1 MGKINKKRH
10 TIISDKLFKMAEALI
25 LEGDESG
32 DYIIQSTGNFIMLL
46 SGIMGNARDMKTVSD
61 LLAMFSAKKVLDD
74 QMMSSVGSSDLEDIF
89 KQMRD
94 SLENEQDD
102 EYYDD
107 DDEDYDDD
115 NEDDD
120 PNGWM

>member
-10 TIISDKLFKMAEALI
+10 TIISDKLFKMAEALM
-25 LEGDESG
+25 LEGDDSG

-46 SGIMGNARDMKTVSD
+46 SGIMGSEKDMKTVAD
-61 LLAMFSAKKVLDD
+61 LLAMFSAKKVLDG
-74 QMMSSVGSSDLEDIF
+74 QIISNTGINELEDIF

-107 DDEDYDDD
+107 DD
-115 NEDDD
+115 DD
-120 PNGWM
+120 PDGWL